1 MESQFLKLSF
11 FLLTHAL
18 TYPLCHGSDIWPQ
31 SYPATERCHLLYFF
45 LQLLYHCPQLGC
57 FGLLLNFSYLPIN
70 QNKKFFSFGMLYC
83 KLMYLRL
90 PLCHD
95 LVNFY
100 FQWWFKNYKFNC
112 MTSLVFT
119 GWWWFIIIYY
129 LLFIHYL
136 FIIIYY
142 LFIIIYRMMWA
153 AGSLASVSMIT
164 YPSMSAL
171 VSCNAEADQQG
182 L

>member
-1 MESQFLKLSF
+1 MVVQELQIQLHDVSCIYRMMMIYYY
-11 FLLTHAL
+11 LLFII
-18 TYPLCHGSDIWPQ
+18 Y
-31 SYPATERCHLLYFF
+31 LLFI
-45 LQLLYHCPQLGC
+45 
-57 FGLLLNFSYLPIN
+57 YL
-70 QNKKFFSFGMLYC
+70 
-83 KLMYLRL
+83 
-90 PLCHD
+90 
-95 LVNFY
+95 
-100 FQWWFKNYKFNC
+100 
-112 MTSLVFT
+112 
-119 GWWWFIIIYY
+119 FIIIYY
-129 LLFIHYL
+129 LFIIIYYL